1 MTYPRITVRTA
12 ISITARDGFL
22 DQAAVAVAARELGD
36 TPVGGVVAVHVHG
49 RVSVV
54 MPDALLP
61 VGHLLADATE
71 VDVAVAGRGLPAL
84 VQAVKYAIDTE
95 RGFRAHDEQSRLT
108 RLASL
113 ERQVAAGYLPADV
126 LAGEVPSERR

>member
-12 ISITARDGFL
+12 ITITARDGFL
-22 DQAAVAVAARELGD
+22 DRDAVATAARDLGD
-36 TPVGGVVAVHVHG
+36 TPAGGAITVHVHG
-49 RVSVV
+49 RIGVV
-54 MPDALLP
+54 APDALLP
-61 VGHLLADATE
+61 IGHLLADASE
-71 VDVAVAGRGLPAL
+71 IDVTGAGRGLPAL
-84 VQAVKYAIDTE
+84 AQAVRHAIDTE

-126 LAGEVPSERR
+126 LAGEVDA